1 MKVALTIAFD
11 GTNYCGWQAQKNGNA
26 IQTAVCEAAARV
38 YGTDIPV
45 TGCSRTDAGVHA
57 YGFVC
62 HLEAPFIIPADA
74 LPLAFNR
81 VLPPDI
87 AVRSACEVGEDF
99 HARYSAA
106 GKEYLYRIRNS
117 RLRDPFEN
125 GRALLWPHPLDETA
139 LDRAAQAFVGRYD
152 FRAFMASG
160 SKIDPKLRF
169 LQRPGQRLSPGH
181 RFRALFSY
189 RIRRRPL
196 RAFCHDRHASLPHNG
211 LSGPFRQRIFRGRRR
226 DVYARVR
233 LCRPRLDGNLD

>member
-139 LDRAAQAFVGRYD
+139 LDRR
-152 FRAFMASG
+152 RAG
-160 SKIDPKLRF
+160 LR
-169 LQRPGQRLSPGH
+169 RT
-181 RFRALFSY
+181 
-189 RIRRRPL
+189 
-196 RAFCHDRHASLPHNG
+196 
-211 LSGPFRQRIFRGRRR
+211 
-226 DVYARVR
+226 V
-233 LCRPRLDGNLD
+233 